1 VEGESRMKTGKKL
14 IVVLFV
20 VFTLLCPLAYAEEGK
35 PTKNWEWDLTPLY
48 LWGVNMNG
56 ELTVASQTLPLV
68 LDFDQIFNR
77 LEAIFTLHFE
87 GLYKKEWGFL
97 FDISYINI
105 GDSATIRNSTF
116 DVDFED
122 TMVEL
127 GAIYRFYEKG
137 PHIFEGLGGARFTN
151 MDTEINITSAF
162 PLLPSRLESKQEWWD
177 PIVGVRY
184 KWQISE
190 KWKLTLRGDIGIG
203 FGAGDT
209 SDSTWNA
216 IGLIFFKPWKH
227 VGFVGGYRALN
238 QDYETG
244 TGIQQFKYDMLMHG
258 PVLAVNFTW

>member
-1 VEGESRMKTGKKL
+1 MKAAKRV
-14 IVVLFV
+14 IVVSFV
-20 VFTLLCPLAYAEEGK
+20 VFTLLCPLVYAEEGT

-48 LWGVNMNG
+48 LWAVNMNG
-56 ELTVASQTLPLV
+56 ELTVANQTLPLV
-68 LDFDQIFNR
+68 LDFDQIFDR
-77 LEAIFTLHFE
+77 LEAVFTLHFE
-87 GLYKKEWGFL
+87 GLYKRKWGFL

-105 GDSATIRNSTF
+105 GDSITSLIGTF
-116 DVDFED
+116 NVDYED

-127 GAIYRFYEKG
+127 GGIYRFYEKG

-151 MDTEINITSAF
+151 ADTEINITDGLPF
-162 PLLPSRLESKQEWWD
+162 LPSRLETKQEWWD

-216 IGLIFFKPWKH
+216 IGLIFFHPWKH
-227 VGFVGGYRALN
+227 VGFLGGYRALN

-244 TGIQQFKYDMLMHG
+244 TGIQQFKYDMLIHG
-258 PVLAVNFTW
+258 PVIAVNFTW